1 MAPFDQYSLL
11 ASRVISTLRPDV
23 EQKVAKLT
31 SQFPTLSASEL
42 RLRLWIVESIVV
54 SLAAE
59 DSTADPSR
67 LDRFFGA
74 FWSNISKEVQSDLPG
89 EDVRKEFDTGLDN
102 LAAEI
107 DSDRKRLTP
116 ERAQMALG
124 DRITAFLNVPEGA
137 SLEYGYKLATSTKF
151 LNQLPE

>member
-1 MAPFDQYSLL
+1 LSWLASSAVWLQVFVTVSGQSITLSGTVHMVPFDQYSLL
-11 ASRVISTLRPDV
+11 ASRVVSTLRPDV

-31 SQFPTLSASEL
+31 SKFPTLSAAEL

-74 FWSNISKEVQSDLPG
+74 FWSNISKEV
-89 EDVRKEFDTGLDN
+89 
-102 LAAEI
+102 
-107 DSDRKRLTP
+107 
-116 ERAQMALG
+116 
-124 DRITAFLNVPEGA
+124 
-137 SLEYGYKLATSTKF
+137 
-151 LNQLPE
+151 

>member
-11 ASRVISTLRPDV
+11 ASRVVSTLRPDV

-31 SQFPTLSASEL
+31 SKFPDLSASEL
-42 RLRLWIVESIVV
+42 RLRLWIVESIVI

-74 FWSNISKEVQSDLPG
+74 FWSNISKEVETDLRG
-89 EDVRKEFDTGLDN
+89 RDIRQEFDTGLEN
-102 LAAEI
+102 LATVI
-107 DSDRKRLTP
+107 DGDRKRLTP
-116 ERAQMALG
+116 EKAQEALG
-124 DRITAFLNVPEGA
+124 DRITEFLKVPEGT
-137 SLEYGYKLATSTKF
+137 SLEYGYKLATSTNL
-151 LNQLPE
+151 LNHLPE